1 MLLLIK
7 NGLLLKF
14 YTVTPKKH
22 PFELN
27 LPPTYKYIPE
37 NLFLRRSSVE
47 LEISEILSFSNE
59 SYFTCISCG
68 SVSLTRP

>member
-1 MLLLIK
+1 MAC
-7 NGLLLKF
+7 LLKF

-37 NLFLRRSSVE
+37 NLLLRRSSVE
-47 LEISEILSFSNE
+47 LEISDFLPMLKFFLSPMNLILPVYHVFLSH
-59 SYFTCISCG
+59 
-68 SVSLTRP
+68 